1 MGKMMNKKEYL
12 EWMQVIEIILGLLG
26 FLLVAKYGNIGI
38 AIGIFIMLWA
48 NNITKSIRNKKP
60 SA

>member
-1 MGKMMNKKEYL
+1 MNKKEYL